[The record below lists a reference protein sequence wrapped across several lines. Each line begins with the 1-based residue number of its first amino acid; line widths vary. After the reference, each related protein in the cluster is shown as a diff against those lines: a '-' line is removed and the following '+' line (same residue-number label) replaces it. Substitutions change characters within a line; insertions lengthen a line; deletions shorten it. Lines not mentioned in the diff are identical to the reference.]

1 MNNHKR
7 MRALLGV
14 SMVLALSACSANNY
28 VEAYAAANDWQ
39 SLGEQDARKGHRVR
53 DLSSLVSGDLFAAQQ
68 KYSVGYEM
76 GRAEYCDVDNAWN
89 LGNSG
94 QSYFGICDGM
104 PDGNEFRRQYQFG
117 YDEFVLE
124 MERESSTDGFGFGY

>member
-14 SMVLALSACSANNY
+14 SMVLALSACSSNY
-28 VEAYAAANDWQ
+28 VDSYVAANDWQ

-53 DLSSLVSGDLFAAQQ
+53 DLSSLVDGDLIAAEQ
-68 KYSVGYEM
+68 KYSVGYEV
-76 GRAEYCDVDNAWN
+76 GRADYCNVEKAWQ
-89 LGNSG
+89 LGKSG

-104 PDGNEFRRQYQFG
+104 PDGNDFRFQYNSGRDAFI
-117 YDEFVLE
+117 FE
-124 MERESSTDGFGFGY
+124 MERESSADDFGFGY

>member
-14 SMVLALSACSANNY
+14 SMVLALSACSSNY
-28 VEAYAAANDWQ
+28 VDSYVEANDWQ

-53 DLSSLVSGDLFAAQQ
+53 DLSSLVSGDLFSAQQ

-76 GRAEYCDVDNAWN
+76 GRAEYCDVDKAWQ

-94 QSYFGICDGM
+94 QNYFGICDGL
-104 PDGNEFRRQYQFG
+104 PQGDEFRQQYQYG
-117 YDEFVLE
+117 HDAFVME
-124 MERESSTDGFGFGY
+124 MERESSSDGFGFGY

>member
-1 MNNHKR
+1 MNNKKW
-7 MRALLGV
+7 MRTLVGA
-14 SMVLALSACSANNY
+14 SIVLALSACSANYVDSY
-28 VEAYAAANDWQ
+28 VEANDWQ
-39 SLGEQDARKGHRVR
+39 SLGEQDALKGHRVR

-76 GRAEYCDVDNAWN
+76 GRAEYCDIDKAWN